1 MKTTFRITCCA
12 LAVACT
18 FSTAWAADVP
28 AGAKL
33 APKQELVRHI
43 KDEPASLDPM
53 KAVGLPEIQVIRDLF
68 EGLVNQNEKGELVPG
83 VATKWQSNDNRTW
96 TFTLRDDARWS
107 DGSPVTAQ
115 DFVYSWQRLVDPKN
129 TSPFAWFA
137 ALAGMT
143 NAQAIIDGKMPVD
156 KLGVTAV
163 DARTLR
169 VQLDKPVPYLPN
181 LTANFSLFPV
191 PKAVVEK
198 FGQDWTKPGNLVGNG
213 AYTLSQRVVNEKLVV
228 VPNTHYWDNAKTVLT
243 KVTFVP
249 INQETAAT
257 KRYLA
262 GDIDITES
270 FPKVMYQKL
279 LKDIP
284 GQVYTPPQ
292 LGTYYYAF
300 NTRKGPTADQR
311 VRLALSMTIDR
322 RIMADKVLGTGEK
335 PAWRFTPDVTAG
347 FKPEQSPFEQMSQ
360 QEANAQAKTLLQAA
374 GYGPNKPLQLTLLY
388 NTSENHQKIAIA
400 VASMWKKNLGVA
412 VKLQNQE
419 WKTYI
424 DSRNTGNFDVIRASW
439 VGDYNEPSTFLS
451 LLTSTHSGNIS
462 RFNSPAYDKLLTQ
475 ASQEVTDEARN
486 KDYNQAERIIQ
497 EQAPIAPIYQYTNGR
512 LIKPW
517 LKGYPINNP
526 EDVAYSRTM
535 YLLAH

>member
-1 MKTTFRITCCA
+1 MRNRFRITTCA
-12 LAVACT
+12 LTLACS
-18 FSTAWAADVP
+18 FSQAWAADIP
-28 AGAKL
+28 AGTQL
-33 APKQELVRHI
+33 ASDQSLVRHI
-43 KDEPASLDPM
+43 KDEPASLDPV

-68 EGLVNQNEKGELVPG
+68 EGLVNQNEKGQLEPG

-96 TFTLRDDARWS
+96 TFTLRNDARWS
-107 DGSPVTAQ
+107 DGTPVTAQ

-137 ALAGMT
+137 ALAGIN
-143 NAQAIIDGKMPVD
+143 NAQAIIDGKMPAD

-169 VQLDKPVPYLPN
+169 IQLDKPVPYFPN
-181 LTANFSLFPV
+181 LTANFSFYPV

-198 FGQDWTKPGNLVGNG
+198 FGNDWTKPGNLVGNG
-213 AYTLSQRVVNEKLVV
+213 AYTLKDRVVNEKLVAV
-228 VPNTHYWDNAKTVLT
+228 QNKNYWDNSKTVIT
-243 KVTFVP
+243 QVTFIP
-249 INQETAAT
+249 INQESSAT

-270 FPKVMYQKL
+270 FPKNLYQKL

-300 NTRKGPTADQR
+300 NTQKGPTADAR

-322 RIMADKVLGTGEK
+322 HIMADKVLGTGEK

-347 FKPEQSPFEQMSQ
+347 FKPEPSPFEQMSQ
-360 QEANAQAKTLLQAA
+360 EEANAQAKTLLQAA
-374 GYGPNKPLQLTLLY
+374 GYGPNKPLNLTLLY

-400 VASMWKKNLGVA
+400 VASMWKKNLGVD

-462 RFNSPAYDKLLTQ
+462 RFNSPEYDKLMQQ
-475 ASQEVTDEARN
+475 ASQETTDVARN

-535 YLLAH
+535 YIVAH